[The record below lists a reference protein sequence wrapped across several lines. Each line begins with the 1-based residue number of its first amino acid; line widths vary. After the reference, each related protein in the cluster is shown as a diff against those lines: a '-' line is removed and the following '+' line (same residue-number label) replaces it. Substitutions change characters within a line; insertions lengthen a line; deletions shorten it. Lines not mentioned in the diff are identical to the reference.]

1 MQGIP
6 RVILLIETSHEFG
19 RELIRGITRYSRIY
33 GPWVFSREPRGLRG
47 RSPKLHKWEADGIII
62 RGDAVKPGEVRAAGL
77 PAIFAPRATGVVP
90 GFPCILI
97 DSPAVGRMGA
107 EHLLERGFKNF
118 GFCGFSDTPW
128 SRKRASGFT
137 RRVKQAGF
145 TTHLYEKPE
154 SLSTER
160 WFKEQSLIA
169 AWLKS
174 LPKPV
179 GIMACTDYRGQ
190 HVLEGCKLTGIHVP
204 EEVAVLGVL
213 NDDVICELCD
223 PPLSSVAL
231 DVEKGGYEAAALLD
245 RIMAGKKVRPGARD
259 VIIRPTHVV
268 TRQSTDI
275 LATED
280 HEVAQAMRYIH
291 EHARE
296 RIQVA
301 DVAAAAG
308 LSRRTLEQRFRKV
321 PGRSVFNEIQR
332 VRIGQVCL
340 LLTETNLSVAQ
351 IASALRFSNEKHI
364 SRPFRREKGMSPL
377 AYRQMH
383 SISGARS
390 Q

>member
-1 MQGIP
+1 MHRIP

-19 RELIRGITRYSRIY
+19 RDLIRGITRYSRIY
-33 GPWVFSREPRGLRG
+33 GPWMFSREPRGLRG
-47 RSPKLHKWEADGIII
+47 KSPKLHKWDADGIII
-62 RGDAVKPGEVRAAGL
+62 RGDAIKPEEVRAAGL
-77 PAIFAPRATGVVP
+77 AAIFAPRATGAIP
-90 GFPCILI
+90 GFPCILV
-97 DSPAVGRMGA
+97 DSLQVGKMGA

-128 SRKRASGFT
+128 SKTRAEGFAQ
-137 RRVKQAGF
+137 RVKQAGF
-145 TTHLYEKPE
+145 ETCLYEKPE
-154 SLSTER
+154 SLSTGR
-160 WFKEQSLIA
+160 WFKEQNSIA

-174 LPKPV
+174 LPKPI

-204 EEVAVLGVL
+204 EDVAVVGVL

-245 RIMAGKKVRPGARD
+245 KMMAGRKMRPGD
-259 VIIRPTHVV
+259 HSVIIRPTHLV

-280 HEVAQAMRYIH
+280 REVAQAMRYIH

-296 RIQVA
+296 PMQVA
-301 DVAAAAG
+301 DVVEASG

-321 PGRSVFNEIQR
+321 LGQSILNEITR
-332 VRIGQVCL
+332 VRIEQVCL

-351 IASALRFSNEKHI
+351 IASVLRFSNEKHI
-364 SRPFRREKGMSPL
+364 SRPFRQEKGMSPL
-377 AYRQMH
+377 AYRRVH
-383 SISGARS
+383 SIGSVRS